1 MMIFCNYDN
10 HYGLNILL
18 MDDNDNDDDGY
29 GDNGDDDDDDLNV
42 ALHHIEVGEGLTA
55 KALLRLQNPV

>member
-1 MMIFCNYDN
+1 MIIFCYYDNYD
-10 HYGLNILL
+10 GLNILL
-18 MDDNDNDDDGY
+18 MDDDDTDDDYDGY
-29 GDNGDDDDDDLNV
+29 GDNGDDDLNV